1 VSYHL
6 VRPQNLPERR
16 NVFREMF
23 SVITEAQSPLASR
36 SMAVVILNK
45 FFVLYWNHF
54 VKLTGLLHCIKVIFV
69 SHKHFVC
76 LNTDIHMARVDKQNY
91 FHKSS
96 LHDKLHHKSFF
107 MLISCHLFSWHI
119 IFIFSAS

>member
-1 VSYHL
+1 MSYHL

-54 VKLTGLLHCIKVIFV
+54 VKLTGLFHCVKVIFV
-69 SHKHFVC
+69 SHKHKEGVC
-76 LNTDIHMARVDKQNY
+76 SYVTR
-91 FHKSS
+91 KSRWGKR
-96 LHDKLHHKSFF
+96 LELV
-107 MLISCHLFSWHI
+107 LFQWWCQTSHGRFNSRI
-119 IFIFSAS
+119 DACKFKGDHATHT